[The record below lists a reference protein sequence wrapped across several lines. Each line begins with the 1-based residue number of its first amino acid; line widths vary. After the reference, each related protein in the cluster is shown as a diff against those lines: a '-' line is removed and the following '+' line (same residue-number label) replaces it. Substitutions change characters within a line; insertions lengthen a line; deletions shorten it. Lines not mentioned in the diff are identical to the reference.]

1 MPMSSADAPSADKPE
16 PKAKPAPA
24 KSGLD
29 EAIASSD
36 PLVQKLLWDRGH
48 HSSGELTN
56 FASLNGDPGNDARVA
71 AIDAELRKLGF
82 DI

>member
-1 MPMSSADAPSADKPE
+1 MPVTTADVPSADKPE

-24 KSGLD
+24 AKSGLA
-29 EAIASSD
+29 EAAKSAD

-48 HSSGELTN
+48 AESAGDTD
-56 FASLNGDPGNDARVA
+56 FAHVAPDANDQRIA